1 MKYRY
6 VFLIGITLLINSLS
20 ATNRKGQ
27 HPQPYQ
33 PKFSMSVDPFYQ
45 QIVDQVSYD
54 SIYAHLQKLESFGVK
69 EPGTPA
75 LENTRDWIHNKL
87 VSYGYTDIVYHDFT
101 YNSYTL
107 QNIITTKPGADQPDV
122 YLILDGHYDTITGP
136 GVNDNGSGTAIL
148 LEVARL
154 LSGVECG
161 ISIRFINFSAE
172 EEGLIGSN
180 AYVNNV
186 VVPQNMNIRLVLNID
201 EVGGV
206 AGMVNNTITCERDEG
221 NPPGNNAAS
230 AAFTDTLANLTQ
242 TYTNLST
249 QIAHAYGSDYM
260 PFEDAGYVITGF
272 YETNESPYPHTP
284 NDVLANMDPAYATEV
299 AKAAV
304 AAALYFSRAKTSY
317 LNLYHAA
324 AGVVQDTINPY
335 PVELKIRTSGNIT
348 GANLNYRVNSS
359 SFFTENMS
367 FAWQNGDTLIYQA
380 NIPPQ
385 PYYAVIDYYFEV
397 STDQNLTARLPED
410 TSAFYQLHVLPDT
423 VGPALQHQPLPDLS
437 YLIQPVIFAVTAED
451 ENGIGQIYL
460 LINKN
465 GGTYQELLLTH
476 SSGHQ
481 YSISYPDTL
490 TPGDSIFYRFRA
502 TDNSPNQ
509 NTTYLPD
516 SGYFAFEVLNSVLFN
531 FETGPNAFS
540 GNGDWQ
546 WGTLSDPTIPTP
558 AESKVWATNLS
569 GNYSPNLQSLLESP
583 VIDLTGKQD
592 IRLVIGH
599 FYQIEP
605 ANDGGNLKISV
616 NGGTF
621 QLIEPVNGYPFSS
634 LYLFGEPG
642 YSGNSYFWTEDRF
655 DLSPFAGHSVKL
667 QFDFRS
673 DIFTNQRGWYLDYVR
688 LDFRGSAGNHNPQI
702 TQYLP
707 VNLDTVWVGSYQ
719 TFSISAVDP
728 DGDSLNYRFFHR
740 GEMVPDSVATFTFQ
754 TPGADTV
761 TAVVEDPNGGSTA
774 HSWYFTVSDTV
785 TTLSTTDQPI
795 SRQFRLLPA
804 FPNPF
809 NSRTLIRYHL
819 PTTTNLELSLFNLL
833 GQKVTV
839 LFSGKQTAG
848 EHSIGLDGRDLSS
861 GIYFVIM
868 ETGDF
873 RQSCRILLIK

>member
-6 VFLIGITLLINSLS
+6 VFLIGITLLVSSLS

-33 PKFSMSVDPFYQ
+33 PKFPMSVDPFYQ
-45 QIVDQVSYD
+45 QIVNQVSYD
-54 SIYAHLQKLESFGVK
+54 SIYAHLQNLESFGVK
-69 EPGTPA
+69 EPGTTA
-75 LENTRDWIHNKL
+75 LENTRNWIHDKL
-87 VSYGYTDIVYHDFT
+87 VSYGYSDIVYHNFT

-107 QNIITTKPGADQPDV
+107 QNIITTKPGTDQPDV

-161 ISIRFINFSAE
+161 ISIKFINFSAE

-242 TYTNLST
+242 TYTSLST

-272 YETNESPYPHTP
+272 YEANESPYPHTP

-304 AAALYFSRAKTSY
+304 AATLYFSRAKTSY

-348 GANLNYRVNSS
+348 NANLNYRVNNG
-359 SFFTENMS
+359 SFLIENMI
-367 FAWQNGDTLIYQA
+367 FGWQNGDTLIYQA

-385 PYYAVIDYYFEV
+385 PYYSVIDYFFEV

-410 TSAFYQLHVLPDT
+410 TGAFYQLQVLPDT

-437 YLIQPVIFAVTAED
+437 YLIRPIVFSVTAED
-451 ENGIGQIYL
+451 ESGIAEIYL
-460 LINKN
+460 LVNKN
-465 GGTYQELLLTH
+465 GGTNQELLLTH
-476 SSGHQ
+476 TSGHQ
-481 YSISYPDTL
+481 YNVSYSDTL
-490 TPGDSIFYRFRA
+490 SPGDSIFYRFRA
-502 TDNSPNQ
+502 VDNSVNQ

-516 SGYFAFEVLNSVLFN
+516 SGYFAFEVLNSILFD
-531 FETGPNAFS
+531 FELGQNAFTS
-540 GNGDWQ
+540 SGDWQ
-546 WGTLSDPTIPTP
+546 WGSLFDPTLP
-558 AESKVWATNLS
+558 APAGSKIWATNLS

-583 VIDLTGKQD
+583 TIDLSGKHD
-592 IRLVIGH
+592 IQLVINH

-605 ANDGGNLKISV
+605 VNDGGNIKISA
-616 NGGTF
+616 NGGNF

-634 LYLFGEPG
+634 LWLFGEPG

-655 DLSPFAGHSVKL
+655 DLSAFAEQSVKL

-673 DIFTNQRGWYLDYVR
+673 DIFTNQKGWYLDYVQ
-688 LDFRGSAGNHNPQI
+688 LDFRGSTSNHDPQI
-702 TQYLP
+702 TQYFP
-707 VNLDTVWVGSYQ
+707 VNLDTVWVGTQQ
-719 TFSISAVDP
+719 TFSVSAVDP
-728 DGDSLNYRFFHR
+728 NGDSLIYRFFHR
-740 GEMVPDSVATFTFQ
+740 GEIVPDSIATFTFDSTGQ
-754 TPGADTV
+754 DTV
-761 TAVVEDPNGGSTA
+761 TAVVEDQNGGSIA
-774 HSWYFTVSDTV
+774 HSWHFTVFDTL
-785 TTLSTTDQPI
+785 TALSTANQQI
-795 SRQFRLLPA
+795 SRYFYLHPA

-809 NSRTLIRYHL
+809 NSRTIIRYHL
-819 PTTTNLELSLFNLL
+819 PTLSYLNISVFNLI
-833 GQKVTV
+833 GQKVTT
-839 LFSGKQTAG
+839 LFHGKQAAG
-848 EHSIGLDGRDLSS
+848 DHSIALDGKHLSS
-861 GIYFVIM
+861 GIYFVVM
-868 ETGDF
+868 QSKGF
-873 RQSCRILLIK
+873 RKSRRILLIK